1 MQRKGDL
8 MIKCTCCGTTSDNL
22 EDNVAMIALS
32 PPGSENRKWACTK
45 CLSTY
50 PDLAHKVN
58 KSRLTVINCRGNNKN
73 IYTNCKYYRTHERC
87 GADNKKPTCNS
98 KCYLRR

>member
-1 MQRKGDL
+1 

-50 PDLAHKVN
+50 PDLTRKVHKI
-58 KSRLTVINCRGNNKN
+58 KFTVIKRQVLN
-73 IYTNCKYYRTHERC
+73 E
-87 GADNKKPTCNS
+87 KKKETAFEIQKES
-98 KCYLRR
+98 